1 MKYYNEDT
9 YTLQEE
15 MLAHHNKI
23 NELINMVNEL
33 LNKQKILED
42 EIKELK
48 SLLCPL
54 GYNGGN

>member
-1 MKYYNEDT
+1 MER

-15 MLAHHNKI
+15 LKYHHDKI
-23 NELINMVNEL
+23 NELINVVNEL
-33 LNKQKILED
+33 LKRNQNLED
-42 EIKELK
+42 EIVELK

>member
-1 MKYYNEDT
+1 MER

-15 MLAHHNKI
+15 LKYHHDKI
-23 NELINMVNEL
+23 NELINVVNEL
-33 LNKQKILED
+33 LKRNQKLED
-42 EIKELK
+42 EIVKLK

>member
-1 MKYYNEDT
+1 MER

-15 MLAHHNKI
+15 LKYHHDKI
-23 NELINMVNEL
+23 NELINVVNEL
-33 LNKQKILED
+33 LKRNQILED

-54 GYNGGN
+54 EYNGGI

>member
-1 MKYYNEDT
+1 MER

-15 MLAHHNKI
+15 LKYHHDKI
-23 NELINMVNEL
+23 NELINVVNEL
-33 LNKQKILED
+33 LKRNQKLED
-42 EIKELK
+42 EITELK

>member
-1 MKYYNEDT
+1 MER

-15 MLAHHNKI
+15 LKYHHDKI
-23 NELINMVNEL
+23 NELINVVNEL
-33 LNKQKILED
+33 LKRNQKLED

-54 GYNGGN
+54 GYNGGI

>member
-1 MKYYNEDT
+1 MER

-15 MLAHHNKI
+15 LKYHHDKI
-23 NELINMVNEL
+23 NELINVVNEL
-33 LNKQKILED
+33 LNRNQKLEE
-42 EIKELK
+42 EIINLK

>member
-1 MKYYNEDT
+1 MNR

-15 MLAHHNKI
+15 LKYHHDKI
-23 NELINMVNEL
+23 NDLINVVNEL
-33 LNKQKILED
+33 LKRNQKLED

-54 GYNGGN
+54 DYNGGI